1 MLNPTMTSTLLLD
14 RSIPEVDALVKNWKD
29 GGVYKVELS
38 IRQLN
43 SDDKRATFDVAEI
56 IDLGGSPELETEEV
70 EPAEKEVRM
79 PMKMGMPK
87 PSAYG
92 EEA

>member
-1 MLNPTMTSTLLLD
+1 MTSTLILD

-56 IDLGGSPELETEEV
+56 TDLGSEDEGP
-70 EPAEKEVRM
+70 EKESMESDESEKPARM
-79 PMKMGMPK
+79 PMQMGMPK

-92 EEA
+92 EEE

>member
-1 MLNPTMTSTLLLD
+1 MTSTLLLD

-56 IDLGGSPELETEEV
+56 IDLEGPEV
-70 EPAEKEVRM
+70 EPEEEAPAEKEARM